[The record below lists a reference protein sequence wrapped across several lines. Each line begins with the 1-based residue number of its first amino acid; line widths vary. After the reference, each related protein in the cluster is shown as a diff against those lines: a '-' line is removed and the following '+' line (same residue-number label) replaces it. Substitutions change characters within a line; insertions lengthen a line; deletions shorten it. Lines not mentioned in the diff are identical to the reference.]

1 MFSPFCDAK
10 NQKLNIS
17 EILLIKLD
25 VWKILLNLN
34 ISWISG
40 NLGGSMGNDIKC
52 MYFNHRFKDKPQ
64 GKQCG

>member
-25 VWKILLNLN
+25 IRKILLNQKYFLN
-34 ISWISG
+34 FW
-40 NLGGSMGNDIKC
+40 
-52 MYFNHRFKDKPQ
+52 
-64 GKQCG
+64 